1 MTIEDQ
7 TPKRTLL
14 PQLVVDQLVSL
25 MEVAGEQ
32 QLWRRNLA
40 NALEQIAA
48 SDDLELLRALQGADQ
63 FEAEFIEYVGRYPG
77 PEVDFGPA
85 GAGLYSAALQLLAWD
100 RAKRSE
106 VLLGFAAKLETTD
119 E

>member
-1 MTIEDQ
+1 MAINEQ
-7 TPKRTLL
+7 KRGCPPL

-63 FEAEFIEYVGRYPG
+63 FEAEFIEYIGRYSG
-77 PEVDFGPA
+77 PEINFGPA
-85 GAGLYSAALQLLAWD
+85 GAGPYSAALQLLAWD

-106 VLLGFAAKLETTD
+106 MLLGFVAKLEADD